1 MPVFLIVA
9 LEHPRRLGRLI
20 ARAIPDPRNR
30 YTLPNYTG
38 FYVWFNGTT
47 LDLAKLLDLPGTATP
62 DNSPSPAVI
71 QMVSAYGGYAP
82 DELWS
87 WLRFN
92 VKREPDPEEEKC
104 APEAAG
110 EANADSE
117 KTEEAAK
124 AILEAPMPAPRKRKR
139 PGKRL
144 NAMRSLSVRKPPQRL
159 PTLLPKRQKHPSG
172 SIDAGERS
180 GKRRRLKPEAFH
192 KMPCAQSTDR
202 FLPTRRGR
210 SFRHEPQLR
219 SSA

>member
-1 MPVFLIVA
+1 MPVFLIIA

-20 ARAIPDPRNR
+20 ARAIPDPGNR

-92 VKREPDPEEEKC
+92 VKREPDPEEEKR
-104 APEAAG
+104 APEAADEAG
-110 EANADSE
+110 EDPENTE
-117 KTEEAAK
+117 KAAK

-139 PGKRL
+139 RRKKAEAPGEE
-144 NAMRSLSVRKPPQRL
+144 AQSDGKPLGAEAPAA
-159 PTLLPKRQKHPSG
+159 PSDAAPEESKASIRQH
-172 SIDAGERS
+172 
-180 GKRRRLKPEAFH
+180 RRRGTKRKTPKAEA
-192 KMPCAQSTDR
+192 
-202 FLPTRRGR
+202 
-210 SFRHEPQLR
+210 
-219 SSA
+219 

>member
-20 ARAIPDPRNR
+20 ARAIPDPGNR

-47 LDLAKLLDLPGTATP
+47 LDLAKLLDLPGTGTP

-71 QMVSAYGGYAP
+71 QMVLAYGGYAP

-92 VKREPDPEEEKC
+92 VKREPDPEEEKR

-110 EANADSE
+110 EANADPE
-117 KTEEAAK
+117 KTEETAK
-124 AILEAPMPAPRKRKR
+124 AILEAPMPAPRKK
-139 PGKRL
+139 
-144 NAMRSLSVRKPPQRL
+144 
-159 PTLLPKRQKHPSG
+159 
-172 SIDAGERS
+172 
-180 GKRRRLKPEAFH
+180 KRRRKKAEAPGKAAQRDEMPFGAEAPAAPPDAAPEEAKASIRQH
-192 KMPCAQSTDR
+192 R
-202 FLPTRRGR
+202 RRGTRRKTPKA
-210 SFRHEPQLR
+210 E
-219 SSA
+219 A

>member
-20 ARAIPDPRNR
+20 ARAIPDPGNR

-47 LDLAKLLDLPGTATP
+47 LDLAKLLDLPGTGTP

-92 VKREPDPEEEKC
+92 VKREPDPEEEKR

-110 EANADSE
+110 EANADPE
-117 KTEEAAK
+117 KTEETAK
-124 AILEAPMPAPRKRKR
+124 AILEAPMPAPRKK
-139 PGKRL
+139 
-144 NAMRSLSVRKPPQRL
+144 
-159 PTLLPKRQKHPSG
+159 
-172 SIDAGERS
+172 
-180 GKRRRLKPEAFH
+180 KRRRKKAEAPGKAAQRDEMPFGAEAPAAPPDAAPEEAKASIRQH
-192 KMPCAQSTDR
+192 R
-202 FLPTRRGR
+202 RRGTRRKTPKA
-210 SFRHEPQLR
+210 E
-219 SSA
+219 A

>member
-20 ARAIPDPRNR
+20 ARAIPDPGNR

-82 DELWS
+82 DELRS

-92 VKREPDPEEEKC
+92 VKRKPDPEEEKR
-104 APEAAG
+104 APEAVC
-110 EANADSE
+110 EANADPE
-117 KTEEAAK
+117 KTEEAVK
-124 AILEAPMPAPRKRKR
+124 VILEAPMPAPRKK
-139 PGKRL
+139 
-144 NAMRSLSVRKPPQRL
+144 
-159 PTLLPKRQKHPSG
+159 
-172 SIDAGERS
+172 
-180 GKRRRLKPEAFH
+180 KRRRKKPEAEA
-192 KMPCAQSTDR
+192 PGEEAQSDEKPFGAQTPAAPPDAAPEEAKASIR
-202 FLPTRRGR
+202 QHRRRGTKR
-210 SFRHEPQLR
+210 KTTKAE
-219 SSA
+219 A

>member
-20 ARAIPDPRNR
+20 ARAIPDPGNR

-38 FYVWFNGTT
+38 FYVWFSGTT

-92 VKREPDPEEEKC
+92 VKREPDPEEEKR
-104 APEAAG
+104 APEAADEAG
-110 EANADSE
+110 EDPEN
-117 KTEEAAK
+117 TEEAAK
-124 AILEAPMPAPRKRKR
+124 AILEAPGEEAQSDGKPLGAEAPAAPSDAAPEESKASIRQHRRRGTKRK
-139 PGKRL
+139 
-144 NAMRSLSVRKPPQRL
+144 
-159 PTLLPKRQKHPSG
+159 TPK
-172 SIDAGERS
+172 A
-180 GKRRRLKPEAFH
+180 EA
-192 KMPCAQSTDR
+192 
-202 FLPTRRGR
+202 
-210 SFRHEPQLR
+210 
-219 SSA
+219 

>member
-20 ARAIPDPRNR
+20 AHAIPDPRNR

-139 PGKRL
+139 KR
-144 NAMRSLSVRKPPQRL
+144 K
-159 PTLLPKRQKHPSG
+159 
-172 SIDAGERS
+172 
-180 GKRRRLKPEAFH
+180 KPEAEA
-192 KMPCAQSTDR
+192 PGEAAQRDEKPLGAEAPAAPPDAAPEEAKASIR
-202 FLPTRRGR
+202 QHRRQGTKR
-210 SFRHEPQLR
+210 KTPKAE
-219 SSA
+219 A

>member
-1 MPVFLIVA
+1 MLLIGVVPFRRKLQMPVFLIVA

-20 ARAIPDPRNR
+20 ARAIPDPGNR

-92 VKREPDPEEEKC
+92 VKRKPDPEEEKR
-104 APEAAG
+104 APEAVC
-110 EANADSE
+110 EANADPE
-117 KTEEAAK
+117 KTEEAVK
-124 AILEAPMPAPRKRKR
+124 VILEAPGKETQRDEKPFGAQTPAAPPDAAPEEAKASIRQHRRRGTKRKTT
-139 PGKRL
+139 K
-144 NAMRSLSVRKPPQRL
+144 A
-159 PTLLPKRQKHPSG
+159 
-172 SIDAGERS
+172 
-180 GKRRRLKPEAFH
+180 EA
-192 KMPCAQSTDR
+192 
-202 FLPTRRGR
+202 
-210 SFRHEPQLR
+210 
-219 SSA
+219 

>member
-20 ARAIPDPRNR
+20 ARAIPDPGNR

-71 QMVSAYGGYAP
+71 QVVSAYGGYAP

-92 VKREPDPEEEKC
+92 VKRKPDPEEEKR
-104 APEAAG
+104 APEAVC
-110 EANADSE
+110 EANADPE
-117 KTEEAAK
+117 KTEEAVK
-124 AILEAPMPAPRKRKR
+124 VILEAPGKETQRDEKPFGAQTPAAPPDAAPEEAKASIRQHRRRGTKRKTT
-139 PGKRL
+139 K
-144 NAMRSLSVRKPPQRL
+144 A
-159 PTLLPKRQKHPSG
+159 
-172 SIDAGERS
+172 
-180 GKRRRLKPEAFH
+180 EA
-192 KMPCAQSTDR
+192 
-202 FLPTRRGR
+202 
-210 SFRHEPQLR
+210 
-219 SSA
+219 

>member
-20 ARAIPDPRNR
+20 ARAIPDPGNR

-92 VKREPDPEEEKC
+92 V
-104 APEAAG
+104 
-110 EANADSE
+110 
-117 KTEEAAK
+117 T
-124 AILEAPMPAPRKRKR
+124 
-139 PGKRL
+139 
-144 NAMRSLSVRKPPQRL
+144 
-159 PTLLPKRQKHPSG
+159 
-172 SIDAGERS
+172 
-180 GKRRRLKPEAFH
+180 
-192 KMPCAQSTDR
+192 
-202 FLPTRRGR
+202 
-210 SFRHEPQLR
+210 
-219 SSA
+219 